1 MTRLGPVA
9 CAAALLALV
18 AGSAGA
24 EASSTARAELRLVR
38 IAPFSVAGARF
49 LPRERVVVRV
59 EVKGER
65 RLRPVIASGA
75 GRFVV
80 RFTSLV
86 YDRCYSPYRIWAI
99 GARGSRAELKQPR
112 SQCPPPPPE

>member
-1 MTRLGPVA
+1 MTRFAPLA
-9 CAAALLALV
+9 CGAALLALLV
-18 AGSAGA
+18 GSAGA
-24 EASSTARAELRLVR
+24 ETTSTARPELRIVRAAPLV
-38 IAPFSVAGARF
+38 VAGARF
-49 LPRERVVVRV
+49 VPRERVTVRV
-59 EVKGER
+59 EAKGER
-65 RLRPVIASGA
+65 RLRPVTATGV

-99 GARGSRAELKQPR
+99 GARGSRAELKLPR